1 MAPKKLY
8 KYRPFNV
15 RTLRLLAEGES
26 YYADPK
32 SFNDPLDCRPVVSVD
47 TDLTTLEKL
56 CYRMLVLARDKE
68 KALARIREH
77 RYLSSE
83 YGDYKTDREA
93 TAFYVD
99 SLRREVQGL
108 LYSKLRSLGVLSLAA
123 RWNCPLMWSHYAE
136 EHRGLCIEYDTTD
149 HHCKNLAPINY
160 STSGGIKVSAI
171 HEWVIGESGDAKF
184 AIRDTFFYSKAAQWR
199 YEKEWRDVV
208 SSPGATDRPITIS
221 AVHFGM
227 CCDTSVRTSVVNLL
241 LGKPIRFYDIYRKD
255 DSFRLKR
262 RRVDTEDIERFGVRD
277 PVLWEFQDLDIAQ

>member
-1 MAPKKLY
+1 MVPKKLY

-47 TDLTTLEKL
+47 TDLTTLEKI

-68 KALARIREH
+68 KALARMGEH
-77 RYLSSE
+77 RYLSTQF
-83 YGDYKTDREA
+83 GDYKIDPNA
-93 TAFYVD
+93 TEFYVD
-99 SLRREVQGL
+99 SVRREVQGL
-108 LYSKLRSLGVLSLAA
+108 LYSKLKSLGVLSLAA
-123 RWNCPLMWSHYAE
+123 RWNCPLMWSHYADQ
-136 EHRGLCIEYDTTD
+136 HQGLCIEYDTID

-160 STSGGIKVSAI
+160 RTSGEIKVSVVY
-171 HEWVIGESGDAKF
+171 EWVIGKSVEARN
-184 AIRDTFFYSKAAQWR
+184 AIRDAFFYAKAAQWR

-208 SSPGATDRPITIS
+208 SSPGAADRPIAID

-227 CCDTSVRTSVVNLL
+227 CCDSSVRTSVVKLL
-241 LGKPIRFYDIYRKD
+241 RGKPIRFYDIYRKD

-262 RRVDTEDIERFGVRD
+262 RPLDTEEIERFGVRD
-277 PVLWEFQDLDIAQ
+277 PVLWEFQNLGIAQ